1 MKKLICSFAVMVTLI
16 LVTYD
21 ISQAQVRALSPSL
34 ASDNLT
40 AAGKAKSSAKFEASK
55 AKAEKKFNKKFKT
68 SAEVKWSTD
77 ENFIHAY
84 YKEGEITTRIAYNNK
99 GRWFRTIKSYDA
111 ANLNKR
117 VANSVK
123 RQFRGYE
130 ISSIN
135 EVQEGPVH
143 CYFVNI
149 VKGKDFKQ
157 VIFYLGEIMVHQ
169 EFVLQ

>member
-1 MKKLICSFAVMVTLI
+1 MKKSISSFAIVVTLI

-21 ISQAQVRALSPSL
+21 ISQAQLRALSPSL
-34 ASDNLT
+34 ASENIT
-40 AAGKAKSSAKFEASK
+40 AAGKAKATAKFEASK
-55 AKAEKKFNKKFKT
+55 AKAEKNFNRKFKT
-68 SAEVKWSTD
+68 SAEVKWTTN
-77 ENFIHAY
+77 ENLIHAY
-84 YKEGEITTRIAYNNK
+84 FKEGEVTTRIAYNNK

-117 VANSVK
+117 VANSIK

-130 ISSIN
+130 ISVIN

-149 VKGKDFKQ
+149 IKNKDFKQ
-157 VIFYLGEIMVHQ
+157 VVFYLGEIIVYK
-169 EFVLQ
+169 EFILQ